1 MIYHNSFGNSKSRG
15 VSILFSKQ
23 VEYSIIDTHQ
33 DSEVLILILNIELDN
48 PNYTLVNIYAPNY
61 VKERNSFFK
70 KFKNML
76 EKTCLGMLIIGGD
89 LNDTLSSMVKTIYME
104 KKT

>member
-1 MIYHNSFGNSKSRG
+1 MIYHNSFGNSNSRG

-70 KFKNML
+70 KLKNML

-89 LNDTLSSMVKTIYME
+89 LNDTLSSMAKTIYME